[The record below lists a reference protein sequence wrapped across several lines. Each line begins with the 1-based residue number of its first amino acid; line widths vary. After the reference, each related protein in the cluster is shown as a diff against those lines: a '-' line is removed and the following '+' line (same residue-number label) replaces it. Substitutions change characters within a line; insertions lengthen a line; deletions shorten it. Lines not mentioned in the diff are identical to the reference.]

1 MASHSNTL
9 SRLAGAALLLAAA
22 ASPAL
27 AQGNAE
33 SIEATRTGIEK
44 WVETRQL
51 ITREKREWQSAKEM
65 IADRAL
71 LLRREAETLRTR
83 IAEATES
90 IAEAD
95 SKRAALVAE
104 NEQRR
109 ANSDR
114 LVEVVGRLELR
125 AVALVARLPEVL
137 VDKVRP
143 LSQRIPAKPEDSR
156 LSLSERFQNV
166 VGVLNELNKFQRE
179 ITVVSEVRTLPDGTT
194 AEVSAVYLGIGQ
206 AWYSSADGKVAGVGS
221 AGAEGWT
228 WQPAN
233 DAAPAIRAAIA
244 ILKNEQVAAFVG
256 LPVQVR

>member
-1 MASHSNTL
+1 MRTV
-9 SRLAGAALLLAAA
+9 SRNALTAAVLLVGSYPLT
-22 ASPAL
+22 

-33 SIEATRTGIEK
+33 AIDGARASVEK

-51 ITREKREWQSAKEM
+51 LSREKREWQVAKELLT
-65 IADRAL
+65 DRAG

-83 IAEATES
+83 IAEANDS

-95 SKRAALVAE
+95 RKRAALVAE

-109 ANSDR
+109 ATSDR
-114 LVEVVGRLELR
+114 LV
-125 AVALVARLPEVL
+125 ALVRTFEDRTLKLIVRLPEVL
-137 VDKVRP
+137 KDRVRP
-143 LSQRIPAKPEDSR
+143 LSQRIPEKPEESR

-166 VGVLNELNKFQRE
+166 VGVLNEVNKFQRE

-194 AEVSAVYLGIGQ
+194 AEVSALYLGIGQ
-206 AWYSSADGKVAGVGS
+206 GWYASNDGKVAGVGT
-221 AGAEGWT
+221 AGPDGWS

-233 DAAPAIRAAIA
+233 DAAPAVRAAIA
-244 ILKNEQVAAFVG
+244 ILKNEQVAAFIG

>member
-1 MASHSNTL
+1 MASHSHIHP
-9 SRLAGAALLLAAA
+9 RLAVAALLLVAT

-33 SIEATRTGIEK
+33 SIEAARTSIEK
-44 WVETRQL
+44 WVDSRQL
-51 ITREKREWQSAKEM
+51 ITREKRDWQAAREM
-65 IADRAL
+65 LTDRTVL
-71 LLRREAETLRTR
+71 LKREAENLRTR

-90 IAEAD
+90 IADAD
-95 SKRAALVAE
+95 RKRAALVAE

-109 ANSDR
+109 ANSEQ
-114 LVEVVGRLELR
+114 LVAVIGRLEAR
-125 AVALVARLPEVL
+125 ATTLIARLPEAL
-137 VDKVRP
+137 KDRVRP

-156 LSLSERFQNV
+156 LSLAERFQNV
-166 VGVLNELNKFQRE
+166 VGVLNEVNKFQRE
-179 ITVVSEVRTLPDGTT
+179 ITLVSEVRALPDGTT
-194 AEVSAVYLGIGQ
+194 AEVSAAYLGIGQ
-206 AWYSSADGKVAGVGS
+206 AWYASADGKVAGIGN
-221 AGAEGWT
+221 AGPEGWT

>member
-1 MASHSNTL
+1 MDTHNR
-9 SRLAGAALLLAAA
+9 SRSPLAIVTTMALLSAPMLV
-22 ASPAL
+22 

-33 SIEATRTGIEK
+33 SIEAARTSIEK

-51 ITREKREWQSAKEM
+51 ITREKREWQSSREM
-65 IADRAL
+65 LTDRTAL
-71 LLRREAETLRTR
+71 LKREAETLRTR

-90 IAEAD
+90 IADAD
-95 SKRAALVAE
+95 RKRAALVAE

-109 ANSDR
+109 ATSER
-114 LVEVVGRLELR
+114 LVEVIGGLEARATRLI
-125 AVALVARLPEVL
+125 ARLPEVL
-137 VDKVRP
+137 KDRVRP

-166 VGVLNELNKFQRE
+166 VGVLNEVNKFQRE

-206 AWYSSADGKVAGVGS
+206 AWYASADGKAAGVGS

>member
-1 MASHSNTL
+1 MATQSRIR
-9 SRLAGAALLLAAA
+9 SRLAGAALLLAAT
-22 ASPAL
+22 ASPAF

-33 SIEATRTGIEK
+33 SIEATRTSIEK
-44 WVETRQL
+44 WVEARQL
-51 ITREKREWQSAKEM
+51 ITREKREWQSAREM
-65 IADRAL
+65 LTDRTAL
-71 LLRREAETLRTR
+71 LKREAENLRTR

-90 IAEAD
+90 IADAD
-95 SKRAALVAE
+95 RKRAALVAE

-114 LVEVVGRLELR
+114 LVEVIGRLEGR
-125 AVALVARLPEVL
+125 ATAVIARLPEVL
-137 VDKVRP
+137 KDRVRP
-143 LSQRIPAKPEDSR
+143 LSQRIPVKPEDSR

-166 VGVLNELNKFQRE
+166 VGVLNEVNKFQRE

-206 AWYSSADGKVAGVGS
+206 AWYASADGKVAGVGS
-221 AGAEGWT
+221 AGTEGWT